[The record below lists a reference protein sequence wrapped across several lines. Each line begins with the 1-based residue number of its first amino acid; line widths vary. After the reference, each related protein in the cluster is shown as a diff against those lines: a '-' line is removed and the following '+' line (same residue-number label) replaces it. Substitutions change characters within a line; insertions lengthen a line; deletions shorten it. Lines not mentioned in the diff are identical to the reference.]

1 MGIKEIYY
9 EHGIITPDDLVIDN
23 VAAAFNIALFKNWD
37 ADVRISSKDVDIIML
52 RERDLYSMNEKFFHE
67 LAHVL
72 RHGHTHI
79 SESYRKYCEGQANR
93 LMYELAIPDFM
104 IDENDIDYKH
114 LCTKFKVTEEF
125 ALKRVEQLIHRNLWN
140 SA

>member
-1 MGIKEIYY
+1 MWIKEIYY

-72 RHGHTHI
+72 QHGHTHI

-125 ALKRVEQLIHRNLWN
+125 ALKRVEQLIHKNLWN